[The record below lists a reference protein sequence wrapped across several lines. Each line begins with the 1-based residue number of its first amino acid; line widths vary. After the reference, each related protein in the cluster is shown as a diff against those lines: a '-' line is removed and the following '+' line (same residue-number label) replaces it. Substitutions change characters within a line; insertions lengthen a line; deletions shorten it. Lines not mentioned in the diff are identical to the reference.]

1 VSAVKM
7 ELLRAR
13 HSLARMVGALA
24 RKKSL

>member
-13 HSLARMVGALA
+13 HSLARMVRAPA
-24 RKKSL
+24 TKKTR